1 MKDSNI
7 QIFDS
12 EYIGLET
19 DSAFMESALS
29 CVGNEEKVNIIGA
42 NFIFLGDEELRNVNK
57 QYLDR
62 DDYTDV
68 ISFNLSEDEN
78 VEGEVYLSYDRVKE
92 NSDFYDVSAEQELI
106 RVMVHG
112 LLHLIG
118 YQDKTE
124 AEKNQMTEKEDH
136 YLSKCLKYKNG
147 KDNR

>member
-1 MKDSNI
+1 MKDSNF
-7 QIFDS
+7 QFFDS
-12 EYIGLET
+12 EHSGLET
-19 DSAFMESALS
+19 DSAFMENALS
-29 CVGNEEKVNIIGA
+29 CVGNEEKVNIIGV
-42 NFIFLGDEELRNVNK
+42 NFIFLDDEELRDYNK

-92 NSDFYDVSAEQELI
+92 NSDCYDVSEEQELM

-118 YQDKTE
+118 YQDGTE
-124 AEKNQMTEKEDH
+124 AEKNQMKEKEDH
-136 YLSKCLKYKNG
+136 YLSKCVEHKS
-147 KDNR
+147 